1 MSRIPAIFVCGSL
14 KAEGH
19 VKNLSKEGLFVRTE
33 SLPLPGQSIHLL
45 LIPPDG
51 TKVEVQGTVCWTT
64 DQVPDRSPQK
74 GFGLKIDAPTD
85 RYRDLFQRI
94 LLN

>member
-1 MSRIPAIFVCGSL
+1 M
-14 KAEGH
+14 
-19 VKNLSKEGLFVRTE
+19 
-33 SLPLPGQSIHLL
+33 L

-85 RYRDLFQRI
+85 RYLELFQHI